1 MKVKE
6 LIEELQQYDPELT
19 VNLHG
24 YEGGYYEPAGTRETV
39 LAVGVHKE
47 WYYGQN
53 EDVDYYGVQENMGKY
68 KQEKFVIIS

>member
-19 VNLHG
+19 VNLHV
-24 YEGGYYEPAGTRETV
+24 YEGGYYEPKGTRETV

-47 WYYGQN
+47 WYYGPN
-53 EDVDYYGVQENMGKY
+53 EDVDSCLVEEILDKY
-68 KQEKFVIIS
+68 KQQQFVILS

>member
-24 YEGGYYEPAGTRETV
+24 YEGGYYEPTGTRETV
-39 LAVGVHKE
+39 LAVGVHEE
-47 WYYGQN
+47 WYYGPN
-53 EDVDYYGVQENMGKY
+53 EDVDYYGVTEDY
-68 KQEKFVIIS
+68 KQAKYVIIS